1 MSDDPHEL
9 SGRVRSEPLVDRLE
23 AERARLES
31 VLLRLPEI
39 LREVETGLLLQ
50 RMATVAVDAAHAELG
65 LWAPADD
72 PAHGI
77 LVGLDGGSFEDLPD
91 PWQAPL
97 LAAVITGSGALRI
110 DDTTR
115 WAGSEEASRPYGS
128 LVGGELVRS
137 WMGSPV
143 VASSGAVLGALFV
156 AHRQARAFTGRDE
169 AVLTAIAAYLA
180 VALEKADLLAERAHV
195 AQALQQS
202 LLPPLLPDIDG
213 VDSAVRYRPTGAGN
227 LVGGDFYD
235 LFPSGPGT
243 WDALLGDVS
252 GFGPGAAALTGVAR
266 HTIRAVA
273 TTQAPVD
280 ALRSLNDAILGQ
292 RSGERFCTAVL
303 VRLRPDAE
311 GIRLEV
317 AQGGHPPP
325 LLLRDGGTV
334 EVLDADTGT
343 LLGLFPDAPV
353 GLAEVVLAPG
363 DAIVLCTDGVFE
375 ARDPAGLQLGEERVG
390 DLLRRCAGRTAD
402 GIARRLELAVI
413 DHQAGVTMDDVA
425 ILVLRAPP
433 DEP

>member
-1 MSDDPHEL
+1 MSDRRER
-9 SGRVRSEPLVDRLE
+9 GEPLVDRLE

-39 LREVETGLLLQ
+39 LREGETELLLQ
-50 RMATVAVDAAHAELG
+50 RMAAMAVDAAAAEVG
-65 LWAPADD
+65 MWAPVDD
-72 PAHGI
+72 PEHGV
-77 LVGLDGGSFEDLPD
+77 LVGLDASCFEDRPD

-97 LAAVITGSGALRI
+97 LAAVIGGSGALRI

-115 WAGSEEASRPYGS
+115 WAGNDDASRPYGS

-143 VASSGAVLGALFV
+143 VASSGVVLGALFV
-156 AHRQARAFTGRDE
+156 AHRQARAFNGRDE
-169 AVLTAIAAYLA
+169 AVLTAVAAYLA

-202 LLPPLLPDIDG
+202 LLPPLLPTIAG
-213 VDSAVRYRPTGAGN
+213 IDSAARYRPTGAGN

-235 LFPSGPGT
+235 LFPSSPDT

-266 HTIRAVA
+266 YTIRAVA
-273 TTQAPVD
+273 TSQAPAD

-292 RSGERFCTAVL
+292 RSGEQFCTAVL
-303 VRLRPDAE
+303 VRLRPDVE

-325 LLLRDGGTV
+325 LILRDDGTV

-353 GLAEVVLAPG
+353 GSARVHLAPG
-363 DAIVLCTDGVFE
+363 DAIVLCTDGVLE
-375 ARDPAGLQLGEERVG
+375 ARDPAGEQLGEERVA

-425 ILVLRAPP
+425 ILVLRAAP
-433 DEP
+433 DDP